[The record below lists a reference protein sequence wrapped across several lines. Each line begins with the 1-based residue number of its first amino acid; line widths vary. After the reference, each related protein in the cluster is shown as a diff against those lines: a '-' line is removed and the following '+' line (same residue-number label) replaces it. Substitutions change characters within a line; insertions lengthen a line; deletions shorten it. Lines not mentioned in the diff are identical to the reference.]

1 MAGKKAK
8 KVSMSAEELEA
19 TKALELFVK
28 QHEGKVL
35 TDPQKAKKAELQT
48 ALGKMKFVR
57 IANKRIPKALA
68 AIKGVRNLAGKTYVK
83 TAVQIKAICDA
94 LENEVKALRAALG
107 GVKESKGGFSLPG
120 FEVKSEG
127 EEKK

>member
-1 MAGKKAK
+1 MAGKKPK

-19 TKALELFVK
+19 TKALESFVK

-35 TDPQKAKKAELQT
+35 TDPQKVKKAELQT

-68 AIKGVRNLAGKTYVK
+68 AIKGVRNLAGKAYVK
-83 TAVQIKAICDA
+83 TADQIKAICDA

-107 GVKESKGGFSLPG
+107 GVKESKEGFSLPG
-120 FEVKSEG
+120 FDVKSKD